1 MNEELPTARI
11 GCCPVSSFCIL
22 PSSFAYRG
30 HRPAQF
36 HRAAGGN
43 RQRCKPPNGF
53 QQSQIIRRIHLHHRR
68 VNQACAREQTH
79 FGRTLDDVII
89 GNQITIVRD
98 ETPCRCGHLPILGTA
113 PLKFA
118 NQKTHFYSFHL
129 GTSNLSHIFLTR
141 FPFVPP
147 TTNGSILFSCETLR
161 QLTWRGLLPVLHQSL
176 PLV

>member
-98 ETPCRCGHLPILGTA
+98 ETPCRCGLFIAATEQCDKSVADCSLCSDQLKSMANRFRPKSRRETTA
-113 PLKFA
+113 L
-118 NQKTHFYSFHL
+118 NS
-129 GTSNLSHIFLTR
+129 S
-141 FPFVPP
+141 
-147 TTNGSILFSCETLR
+147 SIAPRNSRRMRCR
-161 QLTWRGLLPVLHQSL
+161 N
-176 PLV
+176 